1 MYITIALCSCNIHN
15 QIDSA
20 FLLATLYF
28 TFSPFFITENILS
41 FLDVITAHKGT
52 ILLQYY
58 TPAGP
63 AASAQTD
70 RLRARARSLA

>member
-15 QIDSA
+15 PIDS
-20 FLLATLYF
+20 FLLAELYF
-28 TFSPFFITENILS
+28 TFSPFFITENILP

-52 ILLQYY
+52 TLLQYY

-70 RLRARARSLA
+70 RLHARARSLA